1 MLNKVELVRFVK
13 FSMVGGS
20 GVLVN
25 MGLLYLLSSYVFG
38 ERLYMVA
45 APISLEASIL
55 SNFVLNEVWAFRD
68 LAEHGGALK
77 RMLKFHVSR
86 AAGSAAALATLYLL
100 TEMGFYYLFS
110 NIVGIFIGT
119 IVNYLTSR
127 LWVWSPSSI
136 PKA

>member
-1 MLNKVELVRFVK
+1 MFRKAELARFAK
-13 FSMVGGS
+13 FSIVGGS

-45 APISLEASIL
+45 ALISLEASIL

-68 LAEHGGALK
+68 LAEHGGVLK

-86 AAGSAAALATLYLL
+86 AAGSAAALAILYLL
-100 TEMGFYYLFS
+100 TEIGFYYLFS

-127 LWVWSPSSI
+127 LWVWSPSSL